1 MSRITWDKENFYLDG
16 KPERFISGSIH
27 YFRVHPEY
35 WQDRLLKLKESGCNC
50 VDTYVSWHLHEKVR
64 GELDFSGW
72 LDLDAYLSAIEAEGL
87 YAIIRPGPYIC
98 SECDFG
104 GLPWWLLKTPDIGI
118 RCFDKRYLDACTPYL
133 EKVCEIIRPHL
144 LSNGGC
150 IAFLQIEN
158 EYGSYGN
165 DKQYLEWLRNFY
177 VSKGIDC
184 TFITSDGAFRMLV
197 KNGKLDGCV
206 ASVNYLNDA
215 DAAFS
220 ALKDVCPDQP
230 SAVMELWNGRQDHW
244 NSNRPPR
251 DVEEVKESVREAVS
265 KAGLVNLYMFHGGT
279 TFGYM
284 NSIHEKNELTVVTN
298 SYDVDAPLDEFG
310 RRTPKF
316 YAEQE
321 VICKALDKR
330 IVNTSTDT
338 ELCQYPDAKLTGICA
353 LKESGLNLR
362 SHESVTV
369 QPMEYYDQGYGY
381 IVYTTEALVDWDSSY
396 LVLPTVHDIAH
407 VYIDGRYCRTFWRTD
422 EDRSMPIENGMHRIE
437 VLVENMGRV
446 QIGATMIDR
455 KGLLGDIIIE
465 LRGLNVYSKP
475 LGFKVYNLPIDVLPT
490 EYNGS
495 SYENEP
501 TFYRY
506 ELEVSKVCDTLVN
519 IKGFTRGVVFVNGF
533 NLGRHWDTVHKK
545 NRAYIPAPLLKEGK
559 NEIVV
564 FDVLHNNSEKR
575 VFFGEYSYD
584 VQYDSFR
591 RAGNKSLL
599 DGETK
604 DAK

>member
-1 MSRITWDKENFYLDG
+1 MSRVTWDKDNFYVDG
-16 KPERFISGSIH
+16 KPEKFISGSIH

-35 WQDRLLKLKESGCNC
+35 WRDRLLKLKECGCNC
-50 VDTYVSWHLHEKVR
+50 VDTYISWHLHEKVR
-64 GELDFSGW
+64 GELDFTGM
-72 LDLDAYLSAIEAEGL
+72 LDLNAFLDTVEELGL
-87 YAIIRPGPYIC
+87 YAVIRPGPYIC
-98 SECDFG
+98 SECDLG
-104 GLPWWLLKTPDIGI
+104 GLPWWLLQTPDIGI
-118 RCFDKRYLDACTPYL
+118 RCYDERYLDACTPYL
-133 EKVCEIIRPHL
+133 EKACEIIRPHL
-144 LSNGGC
+144 ISNGGC

-165 DKQYLEWLRNFY
+165 DKKYLEWLRDFY
-177 VSKGIDC
+177 KARGIDC

-197 KNGKLDGCV
+197 KNGAVDGTV

-220 ALKDVCPDQP
+220 VLREVCPNQP

-251 DVEEVKESVREAVS
+251 DVDEVKESVEEAVA

-279 TFGYM
+279 TFGFM

-321 VICKALDKR
+321 VICKALGKE
-330 IVNTSTDT
+330 IVNTATDT
-338 ELCQYPDAKLTGICA
+338 ELRRYPDAKLMGECS
-353 LKESGLNLR
+353 LRESGLNLR
-362 SHESVTV
+362 SHESVTIH
-369 QPMEYYDQGYGY
+369 PMEYYDQGYGY
-381 IVYTTEALVDWDSSY
+381 IVYTTEALVDRDGAY
-396 LVLPTVHDIAH
+396 LSLPTVHDIAH
-407 VYIDGRYCRTFWRTD
+407 VYIDGKYRCTFFRTD
-422 EDRSMPIENGMHRIE
+422 TDRSMPIENGMHKIA

-465 LRGLNVYSKP
+465 LRDLNVYSKP
-475 LGFKVYNLPIDVLPT
+475 LGFKVYNLPLDSFPQ
-490 EYNGS
+490 EYIGKPR
-495 SYENEP
+495 ENEP
-501 TFYRY
+501 AFYRY
-506 ELEVSKVCDTLVN
+506 ELDVEELCDTLVN
-519 IKGFTRGVVFVNGF
+519 FEGFTRGVVFVNGF

-545 NRAYIPAPLLKEGK
+545 NRAYIPAPLLKKGK

-564 FDVLHNNSEKR
+564 FDVLHKDCKKR
-575 VFFGEYSYD
+575 VFFGEFSYNAE
-584 VQYDSFR
+584 YDNFR
-591 RAGNKSLL
+591 NTGKKSLL